1 MLHNIECIL
10 MVYIQLLVDRIISLV
25 LAFLLFQILW
35 WNQNIVLY
43 QTILQH

>member
-1 MLHNIECIL
+1 MLHNIECIF

-25 LAFLLFQILW
+25 LVFLLFQILW

-43 QTILQH
+43 QTI